1 MKLCARLKSEKTLTK
16 SGKLAMDK
24 QILIDLVTKTMPYGK
39 YKGRLLC
46 DIPEHYLVWMH
57 GQGFPEGKLG
67 MWLHTLYEIRLNG
80 LEGILAELRK
90 NYSKIY

>member
-1 MKLCARLKSEKTLTK
+1 
-16 SGKLAMDK
+16 MDK

-46 DIPEHYLVWMH
+46 DIPEHYLIWLK
-57 GQGFPEGKLG
+57 GKGFPEGKLG

-80 LEGILAELRK
+80 LEHILHQLRRTH
-90 NYSKIY
+90 SKLY